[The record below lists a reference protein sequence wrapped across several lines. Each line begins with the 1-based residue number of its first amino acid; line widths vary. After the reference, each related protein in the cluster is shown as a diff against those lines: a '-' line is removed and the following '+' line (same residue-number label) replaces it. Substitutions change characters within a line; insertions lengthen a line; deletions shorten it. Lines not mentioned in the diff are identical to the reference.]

1 MSGKIL
7 PHIVIVLA
15 AMFITFW
22 ILDQLNPVMN
32 FINNSISN
40 ALLLLFS
47 IVSLVNAI
55 FSIVWFRK
63 SKKIN
68 SNESDTI

>member
-40 ALLLLFS
+40 ALLLVFS
-47 IVSLVNAI
+47 ISSLVNAI
-55 FSIVWFRK
+55 FSIAWYRK
-63 SKKIN
+63 SKK
-68 SNESDTI
+68 SNGHIDG

>member
-40 ALLLLFS
+40 VLLLLFS
-47 IVSLVNAI
+47 ILSLVNGI
-55 FSIVWFRK
+55 FSIAWYRK
-63 SKKIN
+63 CNK
-68 SNESDTI
+68 

>member
-47 IVSLVNAI
+47 ILSLVNGILA
-55 FSIVWFRK
+55 IVWYRK
-63 SKKIN
+63 AKNK
-68 SNESDTI
+68 

>member
-1 MSGKIL
+1 MSGKVL

-22 ILDQLNPVMN
+22 ILDQLNPIMN

-40 ALLLLFS
+40 VLLLLFS
-47 IVSLVNAI
+47 IASLVNAI
-55 FSIVWFRK
+55 FSIVWYRK
-63 SKKIN
+63 SKKK
-68 SNESDTI
+68 ER

>member
-22 ILDQLNPVMN
+22 ILDQLNPIMN

-40 ALLLLFS
+40 VLLLLFS
-47 IVSLVNAI
+47 IASLGNAI
-55 FSIVWFRK
+55 FSIAWYRK
-63 SKKIN
+63 SKQK
-68 SNESDTI
+68 ES

>member
-22 ILDQLNPVMN
+22 ILDQLNPIMN

-40 ALLLLFS
+40 VWLLLFS
-47 IVSLVNAI
+47 IASLVNAI
-55 FSIVWFRK
+55 FSIAWYRK
-63 SKKIN
+63 SKQK
-68 SNESDTI
+68 ES

>member
-22 ILDQLNPVMN
+22 ILDQLNPIMN

-40 ALLLLFS
+40 VLLLVFS
-47 IVSLVNAI
+47 IASLVNAV
-55 FSIVWFRK
+55 FSIAWYRK
-63 SKKIN
+63 SKRKEN
-68 SNESDTI
+68 

>member
-40 ALLLLFS
+40 ALLLVFS
-47 IVSLVNAI
+47 ISSLVNAI
-55 FSIVWFRK
+55 FSIAWYRK
-63 SKKIN
+63 SKKK
-68 SNESDTI
+68 

>member
-63 SKKIN
+63 SKKSN
-68 SNESDTI
+68 SKESDTI

>member
-1 MSGKIL
+1 MIRKIL

-22 ILDQLNPVMN
+22 ILDQLNPNMN

-40 ALLLLFS
+40 ALLLVFCITS
-47 IVSLVNAI
+47 FINAI
-55 FSIVWFRK
+55 LSVVWYRK
-63 SKKIN
+63 NKKC
-68 SNESDTI
+68 E

>member
-7 PHIVIVLA
+7 PHIVIVLS

-22 ILDQLNPVMN
+22 ILDQLNPIMN

-40 ALLLLFS
+40 VLLLVFS
-47 IVSLVNAI
+47 IASLVNAV
-55 FSIVWFRK
+55 FSIAWYRK
-63 SKKIN
+63 SKRKEN
-68 SNESDTI
+68 